1 LCVEQFYVLILSVY
15 VWHFFWNPCPFC
27 ALCAREEF
35 DFKFVPFDMIGH
47 ICDCMLHKYKDVEFD
62 FKFVPF
68 DMIGHICDCMLHKD
82 KDVVFKDCYQ
92 DHGGYQFEF
101 GYENVQRTKVGEL

>member
-1 LCVEQFYVLILSVY
+1 LRGWLSGEVFLEESNFVVFLLCVDQFYVLILSVY
-15 VWHFFWNPCPFC
+15 DWHFFVGIF
-27 ALCAREEF
+27 ARFVHRARE
-35 DFKFVPFDMIGH
+35 
-47 ICDCMLHKYKDVEFD
+47 EFD

>member
-27 ALCAREEF
+27 ALCARE
-35 DFKFVPFDMIGH
+35 
-47 ICDCMLHKYKDVEFD
+47 EFD